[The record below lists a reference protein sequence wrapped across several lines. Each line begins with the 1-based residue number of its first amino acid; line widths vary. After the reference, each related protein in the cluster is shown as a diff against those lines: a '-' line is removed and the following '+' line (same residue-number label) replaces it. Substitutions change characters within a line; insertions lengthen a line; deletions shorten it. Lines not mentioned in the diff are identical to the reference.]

1 MALGVDTYL
10 KMLLQDN
17 FVHTDLHPGNI
28 LVRARVP
35 RGGFGGAAGGGKTP
49 GGNLGAGGEASVT
62 LPEALAAAAASAD
75 PARGAAE
82 VAERLQLVRVTLPGF
97 GTCGRTARSSSQLV
111 RALSKS
117 GRDVSGYNQG
127 GDFAEMGCALGEP
140 TAAKEARRRDLPAL
154 PRRCYWTLGWRR
166 S

>member
-1 MALGVDTYL
+1 MAKYIREVSPFNTRIVALGVDTYL

-35 RGGFGGAAGGGKTP
+35 RGGFGGAPGGGKAP
-49 GGNLGAGGEASVT
+49 GGNPGAGLEASVT

-82 VAERLQLVRVTLPGF
+82 VAERLQLVRVTLPHFEGI
-97 GTCGRTARSSSQLV
+97 CQWHHIADPAQHGRGRGAPAASARF
-111 RALSKS
+111 
-117 GRDVSGYNQG
+117 D
-127 GDFAEMGCALGEP
+127 
-140 TAAKEARRRDLPAL
+140 
-154 PRRCYWTLGWRR
+154 
-166 S
+166 